1 MRDVSKVK
9 VYMDERG
16 FVHVDNAIIIS
27 KNFSGAERF
36 DKDGQVV
43 NSKGERNFRIALN
56 DEAGQFLSNLG
67 LNVRATPPK
76 DGEGEPLI
84 ALQIKVS
91 YKFNDSRRPIIKKYT
106 KKKFEIMDEN
116 NVSEIDSTYIEDA
129 DLVFRPNPWTV
140 RGNSGITAWLR
151 KLNYKIAEDDF
162 DAKWDSML
170 EDEPS
175 DDFME
180 EV

>member
-9 VYMDERG
+9 VYMDDKG

-27 KNFSGAERF
+27 KNFSGNEKF
-36 DKDGQVV
+36 DKDGQIV
-43 NSKGERNFRIALN
+43 NAKGERNFRIALN

-67 LNVRATPPK
+67 LNVKVTPPR
-76 DGEGEPLI
+76 DGDGEPLI

-91 YKFNDSRRPIIKKYT
+91 YKFNDSRRPVIKKYT
-106 KKKFEIMDEN
+106 KKKFDIMDES
-116 NVSEIDSTYIEDA
+116 NVHEIDNNYIEDA
-129 DLVFRPNPWTV
+129 DLVFRPNPWSV
-140 RGNSGITAWLR
+140 RGASGVSAYLR
-151 KLNYKIAEDDF
+151 KLNFMIAEDDF

-175 DDFME
+175 DNFME